1 VLGAAREIAPESAAQ
16 GLISVAKELVRG
28 DWPAAPERPP
38 LAVARETLLAALQP
52 GVTITARVAGRL
64 GELPGWIPPDW
75 FDDHLVEPI
84 MAAPTFPRPMYEAL
98 DAYDRDWLIPG
109 LGTIRE
115 TDFVTL
121 LETNEEFMEAFL
133 VGLSHEM
140 GRELLWREYPTD
152 QRGSYFRQFWRQQA
166 TDPAQRQAAYDLAQQ
181 IHAFTRAPLGQ
192 HIAASLQGKLVFLIR
207 GELIRRYPDA
217 IVLALRAGGEDDE
230 GRPEFIDL
238 ATDPSAA
245 APILFHAHLEPDIV
259 LTGFDLKASDVRTA
273 PDGKG
278 WWFVVA
284 EHPTGPRFGLDTSHA
299 TEAPWVTRQTL
310 AWIDLAHVQDPE
322 PPPDAP
328 PLPADL
334 PVRALPDRGHAFLD
348 AIDPAVG
355 PIADTTE
362 AGSPTTI
369 WGRDAGGVAHLLL
382 QDPVRAAFEGKKML
396 DDIGVNP

>member
-1 VLGAAREIAPESAAQ
+1 VTRQ
-16 GLISVAKELVRG
+16 
-28 DWPAAPERPP
+28 D
-38 LAVARETLLAALQP
+38 LLASLQP
-52 GVTITARVAGRL
+52 AVTITARITGRL
-64 GELPGWIPPDW
+64 GELPEWIPPDW
-75 FDDHLVEPI
+75 FDDQLVEPI
-84 MAAPTFPRPMYEAL
+84 MAAPTFPRPMYQAL

-109 LGTIRE
+109 LGTIAE
-115 TDFVTL
+115 PDFVTL

-152 QRGSYFRQFWRQQA
+152 QRGSYFRQFWRQQPS
-166 TDPAQRQAAYDLAQQ
+166 DPALRQDAYDLAQQ

-217 IVLALRAGGEDDE
+217 IVLALRAGSEDPE

-238 ATDPSAA
+238 GSDPSAA

-259 LTGFDLKASDVRTA
+259 LTGFDLKASDVRATS
-273 PDGKG
+273 DKQG

-299 TEAPWVTRQTL
+299 PETPAITRQTL
-310 AWIDLAHVQDPE
+310 AWVTLADADEPE
-322 PPPDAP
+322 PPADAP
-328 PLPADL
+328 PLAADL
-334 PVRALPDRGHAFLD
+334 PVRPLPDRGHSFLD
-348 AIDPAVG
+348 ARDPAPPTV
-355 PIADTTE
+355 ADSAD

-382 QDPVRAAFEGKKML
+382 QDPVRAAFEGKTML
-396 DDIGVNP
+396 DEIGVNP